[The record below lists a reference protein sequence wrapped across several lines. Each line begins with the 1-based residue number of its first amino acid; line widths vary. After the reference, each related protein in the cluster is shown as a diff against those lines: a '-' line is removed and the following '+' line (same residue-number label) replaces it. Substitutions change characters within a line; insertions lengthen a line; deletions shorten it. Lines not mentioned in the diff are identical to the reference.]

1 MRKLLRITK
10 KGERF
15 SGYHRPSIGER
26 LVFLPLKRLTKM
38 IFVPEARVF
47 DREEIFIGARC
58 KVVGLKKHV
67 IEVRFEGAV
76 EDDLVSPEDL
86 MTLEL
91 TEFGKMIFG
100 DFDMSA
106 ELTNF
111 LQEI

>member
-1 MRKLLRITK
+1 
-10 KGERF
+10 
-15 SGYHRPSIGER
+15 
-26 LVFLPLKRLTKM
+26 
-38 IFVPEARVF
+38 
-47 DREEIFIGARC
+47 
-58 KVVGLKKHV
+58 V

-86 MTLEL
+86 ITLEL
-91 TEFGKMIFG
+91 TEFGKMIFR